1 MLGYLTEG
9 FLISK
14 HALKIKIHVRSAV
27 FEIIFQYSLNIAD
40 TKKKHWRNDIKFNF
54 VSACSHRNSTLYI
67 F

>member
-40 TKKKHWRNDIKFNF
+40 TKKK
-54 VSACSHRNSTLYI
+54 TLTKWHKI
-67 F
+67 